1 MEDLQQQ
8 SAACGGLLS
17 PLARAQYAALAR
29 LRWRIFV
36 NGLRSSLGAF
46 ELGARTVAFV
56 LYGFIGSASVSARA
70 STLTSSLHSAQ
81 WQYLPIVFWGVCLMW
96 QVVPIMLSTFQEQF
110 DLGALLRFL

>member
-1 MEDLQQQ
+1 MAGLGGSGMEDLQQQ

-56 LYGFIGSASVSARA
+56 LYGFIRCV
-70 STLTSSLHSAQ
+70 
-81 WQYLPIVFWGVCLMW
+81 
-96 QVVPIMLSTFQEQF
+96 
-110 DLGALLRFL
+110 